1 MTTDKLLF
9 SLLKSHFGYEEFR
22 PLQKEIV
29 TNVLS
34 GRDSLVLMPTG
45 GGKSLCYQLSA
56 LCFDGITLVVSPLV
70 SLMKD
75 QVDALKANGI
85 WAEFISSALGQPEI
99 ALVQARAKNGQI
111 KLLYIAP
118 ERLESRLKSPAVT
131 R

>member
-45 GGKSLCYQLSA
+45 GGKSLALPYHAGLSNSIRSVHQERFA
-56 LCFDGITLVVSPLV
+56 R
-70 SLMKD
+70 D
-75 QVDALKANGI
+75 QVTIIVDNPVKKIN
-85 WAEFISSALGQPEI
+85 
-99 ALVQARAKNGQI
+99 
-111 KLLYIAP
+111 
-118 ERLESRLKSPAVT
+118 
-131 R
+131 